1 MSIELELRHGGPCL
15 DLTATLPAGE
25 ITALLGPSGSGKTS
39 ILRAIA
45 GLLRLDRERVSVGGE
60 PWSDSGRGFHLPT
73 RRRQVGFVSQ
83 HYSLFPHLSVLANVE
98 MALLHLAPNER
109 RERARASL
117 ELTQVAALDDRIPR
131 ELSGGQKQRV
141 ALARAIA
148 REPRVLLLDEP
159 FSAVDR
165 STRKQLYVELLR
177 LHERISATMVLVT
190 HDLDEAAQLASHLCL
205 VKDGRLLQTGPTREV
220 LAHPTGEAAARLL
233 DMANIFD
240 GSQEVADGPRAVL
253 RWGPHVL
260 RVRRPGPASGKVRWA
275 IAPGNVLLVRPDKP
289 WSGHLENAVN
299 ATVGELIPLGAEAL
313 VWLVPEGLP
322 DVRLQMRLPLRALT
336 RYPLLPGQAVTVCL
350 RGADLLVFGDGT
362 ALCRI
367 PQGDF
372 LQGVASAS
380 AVRPFGNS

>member
-1 MSIELELRHGGPCL
+1 MSIELELRHGGPRL

-45 GLLRLDRERVSVGGE
+45 GLLRLDHERVRANGE
-60 PWSDSGRGFHLPT
+60 VWSDSERRLRLPS
-73 RRRQVGFVSQ
+73 RLRQVGFVSQ
-83 HYSLFPHLSVLANVE
+83 HYALFPHLTVLGNVE
-98 MALLHLAPNER
+98 TALLTLAPGDR
-109 RERARASL
+109 RKRAHQCL
-117 ELTQVAALDDRIPR
+117 ELTQITGLDERYPR

-148 REPRVLLLDEP
+148 RELRVLLLDEP

-177 LHERISATMVLVT
+177 LHERIAATIVLVT

-205 VKDGRLLQTGPTREV
+205 LQDGRLLQAGPTREV
-220 LAHPTGEAAARLL
+220 LARPTGEAAARLL

-240 GSQEVADGPRAVL
+240 GRQECTDGSRTVL

-260 RVRRPGPASGKVRWA
+260 RVRHPGPASADVRWA

-289 WSGHLENAVN
+289 WSGHLENPVA
-299 ATVGELIPLGAEAL
+299 ATIAEIIPLGAEAL
-313 VWLVPEGLP
+313 VWLAPEGLP

-336 RYPLLPGQAVTVCL
+336 RNPLIPGQAVTVCL
-350 RGADLLVFGDGT
+350 RGADLLIFDDD
-362 ALCRI
+362 AESRRS
-367 PQGDF
+367 
-372 LQGVASAS
+372 ASAS

>member
-1 MSIELELRHGGPCL
+1 MSIELELRHGGPVL
-15 DLTATLPAGE
+15 DLTATLPAGG

-45 GLLRLDRERVSVGGE
+45 GLLRLDHERVTVGGE
-60 PWSDSGRGFHLPT
+60 TWSDSARNQHLPA
-73 RRRQVGFVSQ
+73 RQRQVGFVSQ
-83 HYSLFPHLSVLANVE
+83 HYALFPHLTVLGNVE
-98 MALLHLAPNER
+98 TALLALPPNER
-109 RERARASL
+109 RERARISL
-117 ELTQVAALDDRIPR
+117 DLAQIAGLDDRYPR

-165 STRKQLYVELLR
+165 TTRKQLYVELLR
-177 LHERISATMVLVT
+177 LHERIAATMVLVT

-205 VKDGRLLQTGPTREV
+205 VQDGRLLQAGPAREV
-220 LAHPTGEAAARLL
+220 LARPRSEAAARLL

-240 GSQEVADGPRAVL
+240 GSHEAADGPRAVL

-260 RVRRPGPASGKVRWA
+260 RVRHPGPASGAVRWA

-289 WSGHLENAVN
+289 WSGHLENPVA
-299 ATVGELIPLGAEAL
+299 ATVAELIPLGAEAL

-322 DVRLQMRLPLRALT
+322 DLRLQMRLPLRALT
-336 RYPLLPGQAVTVCL
+336 RYTLRPGQAVTVCL
-350 RGADLLVFGDGT
+350 RGADLLIFDDGT
-362 ALCRI
+362 ALRR
-367 PQGDF
+367 G
-372 LQGVASAS
+372 ASAD
-380 AVRPFGNS
+380 F

>member
-1 MSIELELRHGGPCL
+1 MSIELELRHGGPVL
-15 DLTATLPAGE
+15 DLTTTLPAGE

-45 GLLRLDRERVSVGGE
+45 GLLRLDRERVCVGGE
-60 PWSDSGRGFHLPT
+60 TWSDGERGQHLPA
-73 RRRQVGFVSQ
+73 RLRQVGFVSQ
-83 HYSLFPHLSVLANVE
+83 HYALFPHLTVLGNVE
-98 MALLHLAPNER
+98 TSLLALPPGER
-109 RERARASL
+109 RERACASL
-117 ELTQVAALDDRIPR
+117 SLAQITGLDDRFPR

-177 LHERISATMVLVT
+177 LHQRIAATMVLVT

-205 VKDGRLLQTGPTREV
+205 VQDGRLLQAGSAREV
-220 LAHPTGEAAARLL
+220 LARPCSEAAARLL

-240 GSQEVADGPRAVL
+240 GRLDAADGPRTLL
-253 RWGPHVL
+253 RWGHHVL
-260 RVRRPGPASGKVRWA
+260 RAARPGSATGAVRWG

-289 WSGHLENAVN
+289 WSGHLENPVA
-299 ATVGELIPLGAEAL
+299 ATVIELIPLGAEAL
-313 VWLVPEGLP
+313 AWLAPEGLK

-336 RYPLLPGQAVTVCL
+336 RYPLRPGQAVTVCL
-350 RGADLLVFGDGT
+350 RGADLLIFDDGMP
-362 ALCRI
+362 LH
-367 PQGDF
+367 GS
-372 LQGVASAS
+372 ASSS
-380 AVRPFGNS
+380 AVRPFRNI